1 MQVGSTLSNYDKDR
15 LQSDARSYGFGKF
28 IFGEKKKM
36 LQRGDRMFLDR
47 SNQRKN
53 KFRKQN
59 RVINTLNKKTYNKQK
74 VIIQQSPPYIKYFKS
89 IQKIKRVY

>member
-1 MQVGSTLSNYDKDR
+1 MTRIDYRVMQDHVVW
-15 LQSDARSYGFGKF
+15 GKSF
-28 IFGEKKKM
+28 LENRKKK
-36 LQRGDRMFLDR
+36 GDRMFLDR

-89 IQKIKRVY
+89 IQEIQRVN